1 MSSPA
6 VPASE
11 NTAAP
16 AATLPD
22 EDIYLKLQVQFL
34 TALQQKDFPAAFD
47 AAEGIEKRW
56 PGHPNVAF
64 FKEVMEKKVKEVEI
78 QRATGGLRKTREE
91 EAGERSGSEEEEED
105 DDASADTTGEEGEE
119 ATTEDSAAF
128 DDMMRSVEAWE
139 EQLASGDVEA
149 MKETLEKVGI
159 LRNERPKP

>member
-1 MSSPA
+1 
-6 VPASE
+6 
-11 NTAAP
+11 
-16 AATLPD
+16 
-22 EDIYLKLQVQFL
+22 
-34 TALQQKDFPAAFD
+34 
-47 AAEGIEKRW
+47 
-56 PGHPNVAF
+56 
-64 FKEVMEKKVKEVEI
+64 MEKKVKEVEI